1 MADREDTPNTRKKS
15 RKPSLRPDPQVIDL
29 TAEDV
34 TASENAQ
41 APASA
46 PEENATPAT
55 ETPLGPS
62 LDTAPDPFEETPYG
76 EPASPETP
84 RAPITDSELEDLA
97 ERDAE
102 ARAADLPE
110 AEEVSMGEMR
120 PGIGTLIA
128 CGVIGALITI
138 VAFLITVTADIL
150 PLRSGSDAAIGN
162 RLSALEARVETG
174 PPSAEATA
182 ELSDRVSRLED
193 GEKRLS
199 SRIDTLNKAVDALK
213 PEIAAAGTGT
223 GGADVAALRQS
234 LDERLATLEGE
245 NKKLA
250 TDVSQAQAAAQAATQ
265 ASQNGVSS
273 AALEGLTGRV
283 ASLEGAVQRE
293 QSPDPA
299 VQRAGNAADAAAALA
314 AVSALDVAVD
324 RGGPFSTELSTV
336 HRLLPDTDTSV
347 LSAAAEKG
355 LPNTQEL
362 AIRLAT
368 DLAGADTPPVA
379 NDGGLMDRLLSGARS
394 LVHVRPV
401 GHTGETE
408 GNSPDAVRNRVVARL
423 DNGDYA
429 GALQAWDSLDD
440 TAKAATKSAA
450 DALRQRLAINDALA
464 ALRRQALSDLPVGA
478 AEAQP

>member
-34 TASENAQ
+34 TASENAE

-46 PEENATPAT
+46 PEESTA
-55 ETPLGPS
+55 PLGPS
-62 LDTAPDPFEETPYG
+62 LDTAPDPFEKTPYG

-84 RAPITDSELEDLA
+84 RAPITDSELEDMA

-174 PPSAEATA
+174 PPGADVTA
-182 ELSDRVSRLED
+182 ELSDRVARLED

-199 SRIDTLNKAVDALK
+199 SRIDTLNQAVDALK
-213 PEIAAAGTGT
+213 PQIAAAGAGT
-223 GGADVAALRQS
+223 GGDVAALRQS
-234 LDERLATLEGE
+234 LEERLSTLEGE

-250 TDVSQAQAAAQAATQ
+250 ADVSQAQAAAQAATQ

-273 AALEGLTGRV
+273 AALQGLTGRV
-283 ASLEGAVQRE
+283 NSLEGAIERE

-324 RGGPFSTELSTV
+324 RGRPYSTELATV

-347 LSAAAEKG
+347 LAAAAEQG
-355 LPNTQEL
+355 LPSTQEL

-368 DLAGADTPPVA
+368 DLAGANTPPVA
-379 NDGGLMDRLLSGARS
+379 SDAGLMDRLLSGARS

-408 GNSPDAVRNRVVARL
+408 GSSPDAVRNRVVARL
-423 DNGDYA
+423 DNGNYA

-450 DALRQRLAINDALA
+450 DALRQRLAVNDALA
-464 ALRRQALSDLPVGA
+464 ALRKQALSNLPVGA